1 MFDSVQRQPGAR
13 GLQFLDPALILQHP
27 IRVIPQHGIAV
38 LVVLEIPLRVFQAAE
53 TALKVWTHL
62 LGGFR
67 DAQVLKLPVIGF
79 DGGVEPACRGALQP
93 CSLVAGASH
102 AVVAN
107 LPVAVAKQGKR
118 LALGVVGIVFG
129 QGSVPYSLDE
139 GDFRRSLHRAGRLAG
154 NRLILA
160 FMVVTVDGDKGRL
173 LAGSLEGLGDQVVMQ
188 GLEHGELDHSLKI
201 APRMPV
207 LGLVE
212 HLLPVDGGPGSCLLL
227 FDRFRQTL
235 SVLLV
240 FVARSFLNA
249 PVDSLVYRVV
259 SHGTSVTP
267 ARIGVR
273 RSSGSAAAPAART
286 GGPAPR
292 TAREPCRRTCSL
304 RTRTD
309 TAGAACRTGRS
320 RNRRNRV
327 PGPRRSPSGGG
338 NGRAARAS
346 ERQREWRAR
355 PSP

>member
-13 GLQFLDPALILQHP
+13 GLQFLRPSLILQHP
-27 IRVIPQHGIAV
+27 IRVLPHHGIAV

-93 CSLVAGASH
+93 CSLVAGARH
-102 AVVAN
+102 AVVAK

-118 LALGVVGIVFG
+118 FGLGVVGIVFG

-154 NRLILA
+154 NRLSLA
-160 FMVVTVDGDKGRL
+160 FMVVTVDGGKGRL
-173 LAGSLEGLGDQVVMQ
+173 LACSLEGLGDQVVMQ
-188 GLEHGELDHSLKI
+188 GLQRGEPDQSLKI
-201 APRMPV
+201 AQRMPV

-212 HLLPVDGGPGSCLLL
+212 HLLPVDGGPGSGLLL
-227 FDRFRQTL
+227 FDGFRQAL
-235 SVLLV
+235 RILLV
-240 FVARSFLNA
+240 LKAGSFVFL
-249 PVDSLVYRVV
+249 
-259 SHGTSVTP
+259 SHITSVTV
-267 ARIGVR
+267 ARIGAP

-292 TAREPCRRTCSL
+292 TARGPCRRTCSA
-304 RTRTD
+304 RTQTD
-309 TAGAACRTGRS
+309 TACAACRTGRW
-320 RNRRNRV
+320 RNRRNRA
-327 PGPRRSPSGGG
+327 PGPRRSPSGGE
-338 NGRAARAS
+338 NGPATGAS
-346 ERQREWRAR
+346 EGR
-355 PSP
+355 